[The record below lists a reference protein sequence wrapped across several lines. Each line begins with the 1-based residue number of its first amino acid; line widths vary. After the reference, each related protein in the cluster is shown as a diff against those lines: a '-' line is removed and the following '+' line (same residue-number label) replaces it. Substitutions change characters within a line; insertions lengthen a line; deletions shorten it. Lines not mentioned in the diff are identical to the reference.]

1 MIVNSVLP
9 AANAFL
15 TILFNLPPAIFNLM
29 SLCYILV
36 VVLSVLRI
44 LSGSK

>member
-9 AANAFL
+9 AANVFL

-29 SLCYILV
+29 SLCFVLV
-36 VVLSVLRI
+36 VVLSVLCI
-44 LSGSK
+44 LSWSK